1 MKIPD
6 PPTSPSLISLN
17 GFCGRKA
24 PCFLLMYVS
33 VPRQRNR
40 REARPSPYVFFHTK
54 FNNFLSAGG
63 VLESLRVKKRI
74 ILSILSVSLG
84 NIIVSDYIE
93 ML

>member
-6 PPTSPSLISLN
+6 PPTSPSLISLR
-17 GFCGRKA
+17 GVCGRKA
-24 PCFLLMYVS
+24 PCFLL
-33 VPRQRNR
+33 PRQRNR
-40 REARPSPYVFFHTK
+40 REARPSPYVLFHTK

-84 NIIVSDYIE
+84 NITVSDYIE